1 MYYLTINNLLLY
13 LLAFDTLYEPS
24 KVKNHK
30 IVFFDIDLF
39 FANIDRNKINK
50 SY

>member
-1 MYYLTINNLLLY
+1 MYHPTINDLLLY
-13 LLAFDTLYEPS
+13 LLAFDALYEPS

-30 IVFFDIDLF
+30 IVFLNINPF
-39 FANIDRNKINK
+39 FADINRNKINK